1 MGHKTHPLGF
11 RLGITQQHRSSW
23 YSKLNDY
30 SELIKE
36 DYEMRKVILGYLEK
50 SSIKST
56 GITKIL
62 INRDHIHN
70 SNKIDLEIQTARPG
84 ILVGKFGS
92 GLDQMDKSL
101 LKLLPTKN
109 PLLHIVEIKN
119 ICQHADLLADK
130 LVSQLEERIPFRRAM
145 KAIIQGVQEDP
156 GIDDEKIQG
165 IKIQVAGRVNGA
177 EIARTEW
184 LREGRVPLQ
193 TLRADIDY
201 SYKTAQTVYGILG
214 IKIWL
219 FKGNLSIK

>member
-23 YSKLNDY
+23 YSKLNKYAD
-30 SELIKE
+30 LIKE
-36 DYEMRKVILGYLEK
+36 DYEMRKVILGYLEDN
-50 SSIKST
+50 SIKST

-62 INRDHIHN
+62 INRDHIYN
-70 SNKIDLEIQTARPG
+70 SNQIDLEIQTARPG

-92 GLDQMDKSL
+92 GLDHMDKQL
-101 LKLLPTKN
+101 TKLLPTKT
-109 PLLHIVEIKN
+109 PLLHIVEIKRVWE
-119 ICQHADLLADK
+119 HADLVADK
-130 LVSQLEERIPFRRAM
+130 LVSQLEDRIPFRRAM
-145 KAIIQGVQEDP
+145 KAILQAVQEDSEAEN
-156 GIDDEKIQG
+156 EKIQG

-219 FKGNLSIK
+219 FKGTITTK

>member
-23 YSKLNDY
+23 YSKLNKYAD
-30 SELIKE
+30 LIKE
-36 DYEMRKVILGYLEK
+36 DYEMRKVILGYLEDN
-50 SSIKST
+50 SIKST

-62 INRDHIHN
+62 INRDHIYN
-70 SNKIDLEIQTARPG
+70 SNQIDLEIQTARPG

-92 GLDQMDKSL
+92 GLDHMDKQL
-101 LKLLPTKN
+101 TKLLPTKN
-109 PLLHIVEIKN
+109 PLLHIIEIKRVWE
-119 ICQHADLLADK
+119 HADLVADK
-130 LVSQLEERIPFRRAM
+130 LVSQLEDRIPFRRAM
-145 KAIIQGVQEDP
+145 KAILQAVQEDSEAEN
-156 GIDDEKIQG
+156 EKIQG

-219 FKGNLSIK
+219 FKGTITTK

>member
-11 RLGITQQHRSSW
+11 RLGIIQQHRSSW
-23 YSKLNDY
+23 YSKLNKYAD
-30 SELIKE
+30 LIKE
-36 DYEMRKVILGYLEK
+36 DYEMRKVILGYLEDN
-50 SSIKST
+50 SIKST

-62 INRDHIHN
+62 INRDHIYN
-70 SNKIDLEIQTARPG
+70 SNQIDLEIQTARPG

-92 GLDQMDKSL
+92 GLDHMDKQL
-101 LKLLPTKN
+101 TKLLPTKN
-109 PLLHIVEIKN
+109 PLLHIVEIKRVWE
-119 ICQHADLLADK
+119 HADLVADK
-130 LVSQLEERIPFRRAM
+130 LVSQLEDRIPFRRAM
-145 KAIIQGVQEDP
+145 KAILQAVQEDSEAEN
-156 GIDDEKIQG
+156 EKIQG

-219 FKGNLSIK
+219 FKGTITTK

>member
-101 LKLLPTKN
+101 IKLLPTKI

>member
-23 YSKLNDY
+23 YSKLNKYAD
-30 SELIKE
+30 LIKE
-36 DYEMRKVILGYLEK
+36 DYEMRKVILGYLEDN
-50 SSIKST
+50 SIKST

-62 INRDHIHN
+62 INRDHIYN
-70 SNKIDLEIQTARPG
+70 NNQIDLEIQTARPG

-92 GLDQMDKSL
+92 GLDHMDKQL
-101 LKLLPTKN
+101 TKLLPTKN
-109 PLLHIVEIKN
+109 PLLHIVEIKRVWE
-119 ICQHADLLADK
+119 HADLVADK
-130 LVSQLEERIPFRRAM
+130 LVSQLEDRIPFRRAM
-145 KAIIQGVQEDP
+145 KAILQAVQEDSEAEN
-156 GIDDEKIQG
+156 EKIQG

-219 FKGNLSIK
+219 FKGTITAK

>member
-23 YSKLNDY
+23 YSKLNKYAD
-30 SELIKE
+30 LIKE
-36 DYEMRKVILGYLEK
+36 DYEMRKVILGYLEDN
-50 SSIKST
+50 SIKST

-62 INRDHIHN
+62 INRDHIYN
-70 SNKIDLEIQTARPG
+70 SNQIDLEIQTARPG

-92 GLDQMDKSL
+92 GLDHMDKQL
-101 LKLLPTKN
+101 TKLLPTKN
-109 PLLHIVEIKN
+109 PLLHIVEIKRVWE
-119 ICQHADLLADK
+119 HADLVADK
-130 LVSQLEERIPFRRAM
+130 LVSQLEDRIPFRRAM
-145 KAIIQGVQEDP
+145 KAILQAVQEDSEAEN
-156 GIDDEKIQG
+156 EKIQG

-219 FKGNLSIK
+219 FKGTITTK